1 MNISFQFF
9 FFLFI
14 ENFIM
19 PMEALVM
26 SFPIGMLKN
35 LFKEAATK
43 KRRGE
48 GVFTLS
54 EGSNR
59 TWLTRSMLL

>member
-1 MNISFQFF
+1 
-9 FFLFI
+9 
-14 ENFIM
+14 M
-19 PMEALVM
+19 PMEALMM